1 VSISPDFSV
10 REFAM
15 RTARFLVWVAVAGV
29 FAGPVA
35 VSAPAPAEPTEA
47 ELKEKAIKLNKE
59 TTTLEAADAKLK
71 ELLKDKKATAAL
83 VKAAAKIQRD
93 AKEGEKPFRF
103 YAGLVLGK
111 AAEGVKNYDAADQ
124 FYSFCTDNA
133 INDLQSGKL
142 ITTAVENQLEFLWGR
157 KKYKEVE
164 DLCDKVLVLDSDR
177 DQTLTNAK
185 FYFLERQ
192 IQAIAKEGDTDKA
205 LDKAEKLVKLLDGEW
220 FALQIKAWVQR
231 EAGKYDDAIKTYKE
245 VVEKIEAVDN
255 PKFKKEEREKL
266 IRNTKYVMSGVFLE
280 ADQLDKSTELLQE
293 LIKSDS
299 ENATYYNDLGFLWC
313 DHDQKLEESE
323 KLIRKAIDLD
333 LKAKKKLLDEKKI
346 EPEDAKKPNPAYAD
360 SLGWVLYKLKKYDE
374 ALPHLQEAAKDE
386 EEGGHIEIWD
396 HVGDCLLALGKK
408 KDALETFQKAL
419 KMDDVSKKDADRRKQ
434 VQEKVKKLKAE
445 LK

>member
-1 VSISPDFSV
+1 
-10 REFAM
+10 M
-15 RTARFLVWVAVAGV
+15 RTARILVWVAVAWL
-29 FAGPVA
+29 FAGPAAVA
-35 VSAPAPAEPTEA
+35 APAPAEPTEA
-47 ELKEKAIKLNKE
+47 ELKEKALKLNKE

-71 ELLKDKKATAAL
+71 ELLKDKKGTAAL
-83 VKAAAKIQRD
+83 VKVAAKVQRD

-133 INDLQSGKL
+133 IGDLQSGKL
-142 ITTAVENQLEFLWGR
+142 IVTAVENQLEFLWGR

-245 VVEKIEAVDN
+245 VIEKIEAVDN
-255 PKFKKEEREKL
+255 PKFKKEERERL
-266 IRNTKYVMSGVFLE
+266 IRNTKYVMSGVYLE
-280 ADQLDKSTELLQE
+280 GDQFDKSTEMLQE
-293 LIKSDS
+293 LIKADP

-333 LKAKKKLLDEKKI
+333 LKAKKKLLDEKGENKI
-346 EPEDAKKPNPAYAD
+346 DPEDAKKTNPAYAD

-396 HVGDCLLALGKK
+396 HVGDCLVALGKK
-408 KDALETFQKAL
+408 KDALDAFQKAM
-419 KMDDVSKKDADRRKQ
+419 KMEDVSKKDGDRRKK